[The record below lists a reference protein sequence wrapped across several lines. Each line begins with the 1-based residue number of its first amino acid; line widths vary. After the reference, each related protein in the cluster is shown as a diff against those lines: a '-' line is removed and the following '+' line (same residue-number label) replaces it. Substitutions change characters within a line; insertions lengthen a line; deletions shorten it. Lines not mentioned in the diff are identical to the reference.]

1 MNAISNRMAAPL
13 VFLAAPETEPL
24 LGGGLA
30 DIFEKGG
37 VVMYIIVGLSVV
49 GLAFAFERLVALR
62 RGVLVP
68 RSWIGGLHE
77 AVKSGDSAKVQ
88 QLLDEEKGPLA
99 RILAAGFAV
108 RDTGR
113 REMERVMEAVGTHEL
128 SRVKRPIGPLA
139 VLATVEPLLG
149 LLGTILGMIST
160 FNLLQSTSAA
170 DRVATLAPGIGQ
182 ALYTTAAGLC
192 VAIPFVLLH
201 HYLTGK
207 AHRIA
212 EDWSLVGT
220 EFVADWHVEGSM
232 GERAA

>member
-1 MNAISNRMAAPL
+1 MNALPCLGFQPSL
-13 VFLAAPETEPL
+13 FFAAPEVEPL
-24 LGGGLA
+24 LGGGFA

-37 VVMYIIVGLSVV
+37 VVMFIIVGLSVV
-49 GLAFAFERLVALR
+49 GLAFAFERIVALR

-68 RSWIGGLHE
+68 KSWVASFHE
-77 AVKSGDSAKVQ
+77 AVKSGDVAGVGR
-88 QLLDEEKGPLA
+88 LLDERKGPLP

-108 RDTGR
+108 RDMGR

-128 SRVKRPIGPLA
+128 SRVKRPIAPLG

-220 EFVADWHVEGSM
+220 EFVADWSVEAANR
-232 GERAA
+232 ERAA

>member
-1 MNAISNRMAAPL
+1 MSTLSCRMAAPL
-13 VFLAAPETEPL
+13 VFLAAPQAEPL
-24 LGGGLA
+24 LGGGFA

-68 RSWIGGLHE
+68 KAWTGELRE
-77 AVKSGDSAKVQ
+77 AVKSGDAAKVEQ
-88 QLLDEEKGPLA
+88 FLKEEKGPLA
-99 RILAAGFAV
+99 RILSAGFAV
-108 RDTGR
+108 RNMGR
-113 REMERVMEAVGTHEL
+113 REMERVMEAVGAHEL

-201 HYLTGK
+201 HFLTGK

-220 EFVADWHVEGSM
+220 EFVADWDVEDAGR
-232 GERAA
+232 ERAA